1 MGRHLS
7 YPEVTG
13 IRTSRHRVFTWVP
26 YALSLAS
33 NLVNITTHLQQDTKP
48 CATINFETRK
58 ATFASNGDCNRTLT
72 KKKEMD
78 DRLPRNLWNL
88 QYISCKLGVMSH
100 TGAEHFGH
108 DKACNPAT
116 QEQTFAI
123 CSYSTICRTST
134 ITLNTPHD
142 TLMTQKLIVQTI
154 HRLHVY
160 GRAKETQP

>member
-1 MGRHLS
+1 M
-7 YPEVTG
+7 
-13 IRTSRHRVFTWVP
+13 
-26 YALSLAS
+26 
-33 NLVNITTHLQQDTKP
+33 NITTHLQQDTKP

-108 DKACNPAT
+108 DKACNPS
-116 QEQTFAI
+116 QVENHQCFPWIWQLAI
-123 CSYSTICRTST
+123 RHCFGQYLSQCSLCVET
-134 ITLNTPHD
+134 
-142 TLMTQKLIVQTI
+142 
-154 HRLHVY
+154 HRGVACSAA
-160 GRAKETQP
+160 AKTALKACSLSP